1 VFDTCHRKLRR
12 LAKDA
17 RSYQK
22 KWGRQLLVGEI
33 RVRGARISE
42 FYVFLKLCHKYLF
55 ELLPFS
61 LISFRSHATSCA
73 PCAKAKAACK
83 PFDADK
89 ARAKARAET
98 ARRSKAR
105 RAKQQTNAEW
115 KAEVLRKLDGLGE
128 LRGLRKDVRRIA
140 VALEKLAGI
149 EGQNSDKELLARLE
163 SEGDITE
170 VQGDKE
176 KRKQSEERLDRED
189 KKEMGRQEEDNE
201 MEGVEEGDGGF
212 SPVAYSVGT
221 GV

>member
-1 VFDTCHRKLRR
+1 M
-12 LAKDA
+12 
-17 RSYQK
+17 
-22 KWGRQLLVGEI
+22 
-33 RVRGARISE
+33 RGARILG

-61 LISFRSHATSCA
+61 LISFCSHATSCT
-73 PCAKAKAACK
+73 PCAKAKAAYK

-89 ARAKARAET
+89 ARAKARAEM

-105 RAKQQTNAEW
+105 RAKQQTEAEW

-128 LRGLRKDVRRIA
+128 LQGLRKDVQRIA

-149 EGQNSDKELLARLE
+149 EGQDSDEELLARLE

-176 KRKQSEERLDRED
+176 KRKQSEERLDGED
-189 KKEMGRQEEDNE
+189 EKEMGRQEEDNE
-201 MEGVEEGDGGF
+201 MEGVEEEDGGF